1 MTTINMPLATADQII
16 ARLALQPHPEGG
28 YYREVYRSES
38 QVVHPDPGAGQRSAC
53 TSIYFLL
60 TEGDFSA
67 FHRVRSDEVWHLY
80 AGGPLELFIIGQH
93 GEFAHEV
100 LALDLGAG
108 FQPQITV
115 PANCLQAARPAPN
128 VPWALCG
135 CVVAPGFD
143 FADFAMP
150 SREDLSISFPHLAD
164 LIRELTRPA

>member
-1 MTTINMPLATADQII
+1 MPRATAEEII
-16 ARLALQPHPEGG
+16 AQLGLQPHPEGG
-28 YYREVYRSES
+28 YYREVFRSPQE
-38 QVVHPDPGAGQRSAC
+38 VTHPDPALGTRSAC

-60 TEGDFSA
+60 TAGDFSA
-67 FHRVRSDEVWHLY
+67 FHRVRSDEIWHLY
-80 AGGPLELFIIGQH
+80 AGGPLELFVIGQH
-93 GEFAHEV
+93 GEFARER

-115 PANCLQAARPAPN
+115 PANCLQAARPAAN

-150 SREDLSISFPHLAD
+150 SREDLLISFPHLSG
-164 LIRELTRPA
+164 LIREMTRPA